1 MSDFVRG
8 LGLDDRGERQL
19 SWESGTFATQG
30 SRAVSSLIECSTI
43 EEASR
48 EVGVSRSTL
57 YEWLKVP
64 VFQEE
69 YERAKRRKYHAGNI
83 MTR

>member
-1 MSDFVRG
+1 MKRNG
-8 LGLDDRGERQL
+8 WLTPKKL
-19 SWESGTFATQG
+19 
-30 SRAVSSLIECSTI
+30 RAVNSLVECSTV

-64 VFQEE
+64 SEGSTLPPEGGLGYVTGVESKVGLLPI
-69 YERAKRRKYHAGNI
+69 RGNPSPNKGQA
-83 MTR
+83 